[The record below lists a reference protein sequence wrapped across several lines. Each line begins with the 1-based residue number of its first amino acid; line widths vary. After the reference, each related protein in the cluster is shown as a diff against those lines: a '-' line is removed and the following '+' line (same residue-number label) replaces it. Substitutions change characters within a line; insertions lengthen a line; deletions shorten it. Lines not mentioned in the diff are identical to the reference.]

1 MSLLWKS
8 SAARQNDA
16 RLLSR
21 GRLCG
26 PYFLCIGLLVL
37 VQPNCGS
44 SIAPQRPG
52 SGPRPPSRFASG
64 SASQFL
70 DESSPRHP
78 QQSQEVAFRFWNVT
92 AQLSA
97 GQSSRSLFAV
107 QTAPIDQPGYAR
119 KSTLSDFAWLEGKWS
134 GSWGPRIAE
143 QIWTPPRAGQMLGL
157 FRAVENNNTL
167 VIELFSLSE
176 TPHGVELRFRHFT
189 PALVPWEQA
198 GATTMKLTSLDT
210 KAAIFENDAGGQ
222 PKRDVF
228 TRIDPDTYIFKSDIA
243 PDTGAGYA
251 TEIRYHRQK

>member
-1 MSLLWKS
+1 MSLLWKNTT
-8 SAARQNDA
+8 ARQNEA
-16 RLLSR
+16 KSLRH

-44 SIAPQRPG
+44 SIAPHLSGNRPH
-52 SGPRPPSRFASG
+52 PLSRFASG

-70 DESSPRHP
+70 DKSPPRHP
-78 QQSQEVAFRFWNVT
+78 QQSEEVAFRFWNVT
-92 AQLSA
+92 PPLSA
-97 GQSSRSLFAV
+97 GLTRRSLFAV
-107 QTAPIDQPGYAR
+107 QRASIDEPGYVR

-143 QIWTPPRAGQMLGL
+143 QIWTPPSAGQMLGL

-189 PALVPWEQA
+189 PALVPWEQS
-198 GATTMKLTSLDT
+198 GVTTMKLTGLDT
-210 KAAIFENDAGGQ
+210 KAAVFENDAGGQ

-243 PDTGAGYA
+243 PDTGAGYV